1 MQSPSWHHG
10 AAGTS
15 SALALGAGSQ
25 RSPGWVRPPG
35 GCCCTQSTQELRGE
49 RDSSCEEELANPAF
63 EKPPEFLSA
72 RLSSPQ
78 IFIHWHR
85 EGGRGAGFGGTFRC
99 VIMAWKGLGKKIKPA
114 AGCGHVCAYGCV
126 WRAKRNPRAISKHKP
141 TAAVTCQVVLLHN
154 AEQNTGLYLSS
165 ASSAATSRVF
175 TPTTAGR
182 GGESS
187 NTRDPGAK
195 SGARGAGL
203 QPRGSQKSDHHREVL

>member
-1 MQSPSWHHG
+1 MGLQAPAVPWPSGLGANGAQGGCGPRVG
-10 AAGTS
+10 AA
-15 SALALGAGSQ
+15 AGRAP
-25 RSPGWVRPPG
+25 RSCVGRETARVRRSW
-35 GCCCTQSTQELRGE
+35 Q
-49 RDSSCEEELANPAF
+49 NPAF
-63 EKPPEFLSA
+63 EKPPELLSA

-78 IFIHWHR
+78 IFIHWRR

-182 GGESS
+182 GGERS

-203 QPRGSQKSDHHREVL
+203 QPRGSQKSDHHRAVL